1 MEDSFEITLKK
12 TDVKVLIGF
21 ILPKKEDNGQ
31 GDETFGFL
39 RRMVIFFLNS

>member
-21 ILPKKEDNGQ
+21 ILLKKEERGQ
-31 GDETFGFL
+31 GDETSGSV
-39 RRMVIFFLNS
+39 RRMVIFLNL